1 MIIKLAEFVSGCP
14 YLQCRT
20 VGVNCLEKSYGSVSV
35 EMTKNKRTIRE
46 YADGGALKMF
56 TFVIALREAFAVG
69 NTESRRIAEKC
80 SLVEKWIEEQNINGF
95 LPKLDGEVETVSI
108 GVSKCFELVHTDGIS
123 ARYAAEIEVAY
134 YEELKT

>member
-14 YLQCRT
+14 YLQGRT

-35 EMTKNKRTIRE
+35 EMTKSKRTIRE
-46 YADGGALKMF
+46 YADGGALKTS
-56 TFVIALREAFAVG
+56 TFVLALREAFGVG
-69 NTESRRIAEKC
+69 DAESRRIAEKC
-80 SLVEKWIEEQNINGF
+80 SLVEKWIEEQNVNGF
-95 LPKLDGEVETVSI
+95 LPKLDGGVEIVSV

-134 YEELKT
+134 YEDLKI